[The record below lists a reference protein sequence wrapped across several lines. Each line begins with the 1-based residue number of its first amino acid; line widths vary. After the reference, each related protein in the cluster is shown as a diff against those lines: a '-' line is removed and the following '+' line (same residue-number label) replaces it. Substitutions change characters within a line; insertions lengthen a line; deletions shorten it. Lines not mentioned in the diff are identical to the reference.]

1 MAKPA
6 LAAGLPGAMAPP
18 DTMTAVGSISGAG
31 IGSGANTAL
40 APGVDFSPNEMGN
53 AMGEMAGID
62 PDAMGTLGMD
72 KMAAQVGMTPGMV
85 ASIGAAGVAG
95 LDVTSVMTANVAGLG
110 SVGVQ
115 SLAAAAKAGEMSAAQ
130 MGDMMETGLVNQGT
144 MAAMGSTGMKG
155 FSEAMGMSGGN
166 MDMAAMTGGMTGM
179 GNLDMN
185 AQMNP
190 EMAEAMGI

>member
-1 MAKPA
+1 M
-6 LAAGLPGAMAPP
+6 GA
-18 DTMTAVGSISGAG
+18 
-31 IGSGANTAL
+31 
-40 APGVDFSPNEMGN
+40 
-53 AMGEMAGID
+53 AMGEMVGID
-62 PDAMGTLGMD
+62 AGAMGTLGMD

-115 SLAAAAKAGEMSAAQ
+115 SLAAAAKAGEMSASQ

-179 GNLDMN
+179 GNLDTVSYTHLTLPTN
-185 AQMNP
+185 
-190 EMAEAMGI
+190 